1 MPAQGNLGESQTG
14 KPLRTGRWLIGL
26 WIGIGISAVALIWV
40 LRWAGWRPFLD
51 ALGRVQ
57 IGWLAL
63 GVALFLVSMVARGL
77 CWRMLIGRPVGLV
90 RVLAALNEGYLLNNL
105 LPWRLGELGRAIL
118 LGRRPGLS
126 PALVLSSIVIER
138 FFDILL
144 AVGLM
149 AALLPA
155 VAVSAWAG
163 RATVLGAIVIL
174 VGLAVLLLALRRP
187 DLVDRVVTALP
198 GGSRLWL
205 GQWNAFRDG
214 LKVVETPRRLV
225 LAFAW
230 MLVSWVLAWLEY
242 WAVLSSIVPD
252 ARLLWA
258 AFLLAA
264 TLLGVAVP
272 SSPGYIG
279 VFEAAGV
286 AALSAFGIP
295 PGQGLAASL
304 VLHGMV
310 FSIASGLGAVALAG
324 DGESIAGIFGQVRGW
339 MTARQAS

>member
-1 MPAQGNLGESQTG
+1 M
-14 KPLRTGRWLIGL
+14 RTRRWLLGL
-26 WIGIGISAVALIWV
+26 WIGIGISTVALVWA
-40 LRWAGWRPFLD
+40 LRWAGWQPFLD
-51 ALGRVQ
+51 ALGQVQ

-63 GVALFLVSMVARGL
+63 GAGLFLVSMAARGL
-77 CWRMLIGRPVGLV
+77 CWRTLIGRPVSLL

-105 LPWRLGELGRAIL
+105 LPWRLGELGRSIL

-126 PALVLSSIVIER
+126 TALVLSSIVVER

-144 AVGLM
+144 AVALM

-155 VAVSAWAG
+155 VAVPAWAA
-163 RATVLGAIVIL
+163 RATLLGAIIIL
-174 VGLAVLLLALRRP
+174 VGLVALLLALRRP
-187 DLVDRVVTALP
+187 DLVERLIRILP
-198 GGSRLWL
+198 GGSRLWA
-205 GQWNAFRDG
+205 GQWTAFRDG
-214 LKVVETPRRLV
+214 LRIVETPGRLM
-225 LAFAW
+225 LGFGW
-230 MLVSWVLAWLEY
+230 MLLSWALAWLEY
-242 WAVLSSIVPD
+242 WAVLSSVVPQ
-252 ARLLWA
+252 ARPLWA

-295 PGQGLAASL
+295 PAQGLAASL

-339 MTARQAS
+339 VTARQAS

>member
-1 MPAQGNLGESQTG
+1 M
-14 KPLRTGRWLIGL
+14 RTRRWLIGL
-26 WIGIGISAVALIWV
+26 WIGLGISAVALVWA

-57 IGWLAL
+57 IGWLGL
-63 GVALFLVSMVARGL
+63 GVALFLVSMAARGL
-77 CWRMLIGRPVGLV
+77 SWRTLIGQPVGLV
-90 RVLAALNEGYLLNNL
+90 RILAALNEGYLLNNV

-126 PALVLSSIVIER
+126 TALVLSSIVVER

-144 AVGLM
+144 AVALM

-163 RATVLGAIVIL
+163 RATLLGAIVIF
-174 VGLAVLLLALRRP
+174 VGLIVLLLALRRP
-187 DLVDRVVTALP
+187 DLVDRIIRFLP
-198 GGSRLWL
+198 GGSKFWL

-214 LKVVETPRRLV
+214 LRVVETPRRL
-225 LAFAW
+225 LQAFGW
-230 MLVSWVLAWLEY
+230 MLVSWGLAWLEY
-242 WAVLSSIVPD
+242 WAVLSSVVPQ

-286 AALSAFGIP
+286 AALAAFGIP
-295 PGQGLAASL
+295 PAQGLAASL

-310 FSIASGLGAVALAG
+310 FSIASGLGAVALVG
-324 DGESIAGIFGQVRGW
+324 DGESIAGIFGQIRGW
-339 MTARQAS
+339 VTARQAS